1 MGWVWQDDEDDSHS
15 SRDVSGYDIDNDSVN
30 PSGSNARDGGKCA
43 TRKVVR
49 TQCRTEESEP
59 GKFIR
64 KCEKTEQ
71 IFKDCVGRPS
81 EMVQSNKEY
90 TEEDVTSHMTK
101 SFPLDSSQ
109 QGPFLPGLR
118 GDIEAMERNFFSG
131 LDRFFD
137 AAEQTM
143 NGFFSSF
150 GLPRAYEDNDSTNT
164 KSFPAWGRRRIPLA
178 EGNPSKESS
187 TGVSTSN
194 GDIDFSGLTKDV

>member
-1 MGWVWQDDEDDSHS
+1 MGWVWQDDDDGSRS
-15 SRDVSGYDIDNDSVN
+15 SGSGVDINIGSGN
-30 PSGSNARDGGKCA
+30 PSRSPAADGGNFS
-43 TRKVVR
+43 TRKVVM

-71 IFKDCVGRPS
+71 IFRDCAGRPS
-81 EMVQSNKEY
+81 ELVQTNKEY
-90 TEEDVTSHMTK
+90 TEEDMTGQMTK
-101 SFPLDSSQ
+101 GSLGHPMESSRA
-109 QGPFLPGLR
+109 GPFLPGLR

-143 NGFFSSF
+143 NGVFGSF
-150 GLPRAYEDNDSTNT
+150 GIPRTYDGNNNT
-164 KSFPAWGRRRIPLA
+164 RSFPAWRRRGVPVE
-178 EGNPSKESS
+178 EGNPSRKPSAE
-187 TGVSTSN
+187 VSTSN